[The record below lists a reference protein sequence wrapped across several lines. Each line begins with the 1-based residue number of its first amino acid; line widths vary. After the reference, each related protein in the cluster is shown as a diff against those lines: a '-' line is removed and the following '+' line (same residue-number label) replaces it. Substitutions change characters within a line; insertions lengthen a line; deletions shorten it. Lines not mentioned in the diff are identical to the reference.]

1 MSLDRELQTKYECKH
16 SITERAKISCKY
28 NADVEHIPLQTVFDE
43 DMYNSKHWALFYVL
57 KLFYYKMHRLAYIHL
72 RNFKATID
80 HLCILLT
87 LVQDNFKIVL
97 D

>member
-43 DMYNSKHWALFYVL
+43 DHIWQQTLS
-57 KLFYYKMHRLAYIHL
+57 IIL
-72 RNFKATID
+72 RIKIF
-80 HLCILLT
+80 LL
-87 LVQDNFKIVL
+87 
-97 D
+97 